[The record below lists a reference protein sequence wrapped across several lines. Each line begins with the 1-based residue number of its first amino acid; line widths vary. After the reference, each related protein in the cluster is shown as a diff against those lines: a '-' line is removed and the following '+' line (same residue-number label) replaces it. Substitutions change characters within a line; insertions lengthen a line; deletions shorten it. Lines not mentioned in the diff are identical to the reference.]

1 MRVLVVGHGLIGRQ
15 RAAALVEL
23 GQAGGARLAGTVDPM
38 TRAQELYGGVPH
50 FDSVARVAS
59 DAYDAAV
66 IALPHDVAKDAA
78 LHVLR
83 QGKPVLLEKPL
94 GRTARE
100 AQELADAARGAR
112 IPSFVGYNYRFLP
125 HVREAL
131 SRAGR
136 GELGR
141 LRSIDLLLGHG
152 GHPGSAQGWK
162 LDPVRAGGGV
172 LLDPGVHLFDLAFL
186 LAPNARLEHVAATRG
201 FWATGIEEDAVAIFS
216 EAELLA
222 TVRVSHIRWV
232 NTFRIEIG
240 GEDGY
245 ALVDGRGGNYGP
257 LRLTS
262 GRRWGWNDG
271 SGRSQRQTEDVIDFG
286 ERDVSLR
293 DELAAV
299 LAAWSGDS
307 APTPGPPPASFD
319 DALRIARLCDTM
331 YEALAARAPRSQD
344 A

>member
-23 GQAGGARLAGTVDPM
+23 GQTSSARLAGTVDPM
-38 TRAQELYGGVPH
+38 ARALELYGGAPH
-50 FDSVARVAS
+50 FAALTSVPA

-83 QGKPVLLEKPL
+83 QGKPLLLEKPL

-100 AQELADAARGAR
+100 AQELANAAQGAR
-112 IPSFVGYNYRFLP
+112 PSSFVGHNYRFLP

-131 SRAGR
+131 ARVGR

-141 LRSIDLLLGHG
+141 LRSMDVLLGHG

-162 LDPVRAGGGV
+162 LDPTRAGGGV
-172 LLDPGVHLFDLAFL
+172 LLDPGVHLLDLVFL
-186 LAPNARLEHVAATRG
+186 LAPAAKLEHVAATRG
-201 FWATGIEEDAVAIFS
+201 FWRTGIEEDAVAILS
-216 EAELLA
+216 QAQLLA

-245 ALVDGRGGNYGP
+245 ALIEGRGGNYGP

-262 GRRWGWNDG
+262 GRRWAWNDG
-271 SGRSQRQTEDVIDFG
+271 SGRSQRQTEDVLEFG
-286 ERDVSLR
+286 DRDVSLR

-299 LAAWSGDS
+299 LAVWSGGT
-307 APTPGPPPASFD
+307 TPGPRPASFE
-319 DALRIARLCDTM
+319 DALRVARLCDTM
-331 YEALAARAPRSQD
+331 YETLAARAPKSQD